1 MGIIV
6 PTTTEA
12 METFDHSTK
21 ADDLHLKLIQ
31 QIKCP
36 AKPEERYR
44 RLDEAAERL
53 ASLASSANEH
63 VYRYTMNGL
72 VTLTKAVKQIKN
84 GKSVEVSIEAA
95 ASSYAVLAPEKTG
108 AEVGGR
114 PEFVQMRPEET

>member
-1 MGIIV
+1 MGFIV

-12 METFDHSTK
+12 METFDRPTK
-21 ADDLHLKLIQ
+21 ADDLHLKLVQ

-36 AKPEERYR
+36 AKPEVRYR
-44 RLDEAAERL
+44 RLDEVAKGL

-72 VTLTKAVKQIKN
+72 VTLTNAVKQIRN

-95 ASSYAVLAPEKTG
+95 ASSYAVLAPERAG
-108 AEVGGR
+108 C
-114 PEFVQMRPEET
+114 